1 MEKCVEQ
8 IEEYDQA
15 VEVQQYET
23 EVMVNGERTPENVS
37 PRSLEPR
44 LVAEKKINQAK
55 EKANEEM
62 GDALQRG
69 AQELSNVTRKFESK
83 RMDYKQKVKIVQD
96 RTQEVGDAAAKEINK
111 KRSGFDKVDSE
122 GKVLFSFAVTMLVF
136 YPCRK
141 KKRGKTEEYV
151 TILVNMDNNI
161 IMLLLNRHL
170 EVLRLFCVIQLNPL
184 VIIVTANIGV
194 N

>member
-1 MEKCVEQ
+1 M
-8 IEEYDQA
+8 
-15 VEVQQYET
+15 
-23 EVMVNGERTPENVS
+23 S
-37 PRSLEPR
+37 PRSLELR

-83 RMDYKQKVKIVQD
+83 RMDYKQKVEIVQD
-96 RTQEVGDAAAKEINK
+96 RTQEVGHAAAKEINK
-111 KRSGFDKVDSE
+111 KRSGFDQVDTE

-141 KKRGKTEEYV
+141 KKEEKQRS
-151 TILVNMDNNI
+151 M
-161 IMLLLNRHL
+161 
-170 EVLRLFCVIQLNPL
+170 
-184 VIIVTANIGV
+184 
-194 N
+194 